1 MSKVDLIEEDLWD
14 HYSGLPNPSW
24 YQYKKKLTDE
34 KTNTNNSTDFGNSKE
49 TPQPQTEKHME
60 FINKNQLK

>member
-1 MSKVDLIEEDLWD
+1 MSKVDLIEADLWD

-34 KTNTNNSTDFGNSKE
+34 KADTNNSTDLENSKE